1 MQGGEQATFEINL
14 LGPFCILGPDGQDR
28 TPKSKRACALLAL
41 LALSPRKTRTRVWL
55 RDKLWSERGETQ
67 AAASLR
73 QCIHQARTALG
84 DYADHLFGA
93 DKDKVW
99 LNADRFS
106 IDIQRD
112 DLDFQ
117 SQEQLLEGMDI
128 RDPEFEEWL
137 TLERQI
143 WLQKCSA
150 GQSVQQTS
158 SRLGFATAG
167 SDQDM
172 REASDAPTIA
182 IIPFDIH
189 GGGIRSYEAQGLA
202 DDLIIALSKN
212 RWLKVISRHSTFS
225 AEHENRTSPLQAR
238 DFGADYLLSG
248 TLVGDGAEP
257 AGQLQIK
264 LRLESDRA
272 GTVIWSDQ
280 IQIPADELHDAKRQ
294 ITERLLIKLLH
305 ELGRQEQLR
314 ATTSRLET
322 LETWQHVHLGN
333 WHMMRYD
340 SENIELAYECYHH
353 ALDLDPEQT
362 DALFALSW
370 WHVWRSWLLIGAKG
384 QKQHLL
390 KAEEYARQGLRID
403 PSDARG
409 YAYIAAVAVMSAR
422 AKEAVSFADE
432 ALAQNPSMAQAH
444 TFRGSALILLGR
456 CNEAIETL
464 QTSYRLNPTDPYRFH
479 MLGELAA
486 AYYFEGLYE
495 EALKHAQFALVH
507 SPGYWYPNLIA
518 LCAVQKS
525 GLPHESAHLFLK
537 ALLKQMPADVLHDHI
552 ERIPYTIQSMNQ
564 DLLFSFGEVS
574 LG

>member
-150 GQSVQQTS
+150 SQSVQQTS

-409 YAYIAAVAVMSAR
+409 YAYIAAVAILSSR

-432 ALAQNPSMAQAH
+432 ALMQNPSLAQAH
-444 TFRGSALILLGR
+444 TFRGSALLLLGQTA
-456 CNEAIETL
+456 EAIRSL
-464 QTSYRLNPTDPYRFH
+464 QTSYHLNPSDPYRFH
-479 MLGELAA
+479 LLGELAA
-486 AYYFEGLYE
+486 AYYFDGQYAK
-495 EALKHAQFALVH
+495 ALEVAQVSLVH
-507 SPGYWYPNLIA
+507 SPAYWYPNLIA
-518 LCAVQKS
+518 LCASQKS
-525 GLPHESAHLFLK
+525 AKEMEKVPSFYAAMTKDRGDEA
-537 ALLKQMPADVLHDHI
+537 MRRHI
-552 ERIPYTIQSMNQ
+552 MKIPYTLPSMNE
-564 DLLFSFGEVS
+564 DLCVQFDGAQ